1 MASYADAEQR
11 MRAAISELHDYLWG
25 GARPK
30 EATLLTQLQRGAR
43 NLDRHLGTRGRI
55 ARAIRP
61 IVRRFRKVTHGA
73 DLYTFLHTVAHL
85 SFAADRVRR
94 NPKEAAKAASE
105 VAVSLCIHLASTARR
120 LDLVESF
127 ETGHA
132 DFAEFTSKLAD
143 ALEERGVLRAGDF
156 RRATNQAFD
165 VNALWDRR
173 ASTDA
178 KRIMAAASVASAGF
192 ACVLFIEALRSLGR
206 YRETPYARLVP
217 IVGRILQ
224 GLGSHP

>member
-1 MASYADAEQR
+1 MASYVDAEQR

-30 EATLLTQLQRGAR
+30 EAELLTRLQRGAR
-43 NLDRHLGTRGRI
+43 TLDHHLGTRSRI
-55 ARAIRP
+55 ERAVRGMT
-61 IVRRFRKVTHGA
+61 RRFRKVTHGA
-73 DLYTFLHTVAHL
+73 DLFTFLHVVAHL
-85 SFAADRVRR
+85 SFAADRVHREPR
-94 NPKEAAKAASE
+94 EAAKAASE

-120 LDLVESF
+120 FDLVESF
-127 ETGHA
+127 ETGHT

-143 ALEERGVLRAGDF
+143 ALEERGVLRAGEF
-156 RRATNQAFD
+156 RRATNQSFD

-178 KRIMAAASVASAGF
+178 RRVTATASVASAGF
-192 ACVLFIEALRSLGR
+192 ACVLFIDALRSLGR
-206 YRETPYARLVP
+206 YRETPYSCLVP
-217 IVGRILQ
+217 VVGRILR